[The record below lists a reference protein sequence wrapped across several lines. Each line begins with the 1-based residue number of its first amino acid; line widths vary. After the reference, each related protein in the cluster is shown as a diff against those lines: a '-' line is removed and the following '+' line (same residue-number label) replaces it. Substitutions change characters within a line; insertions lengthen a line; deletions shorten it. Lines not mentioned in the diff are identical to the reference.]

1 MNRLLNKRRRT
12 ATQVDPRVLK
22 TPAEIEKMR
31 AAGILARKVIET
43 IMVEACAGMTTGDIE
58 DRAAEII
65 AAGGGTSPCL
75 GYAPPGHPP
84 YPAWTCTSVNEE
96 IVHAIPGQK
105 KLQNGDLFT
114 MDCCVTLDGFVAD
127 TAVTIPIGVVT
138 PEAQHLLKITEEAL
152 TIGIKQAKPGN
163 TTGDIG
169 WAIQKH
175 AEANGLSVVREL
187 HGHGIGRAMHEGAI
201 DVPNYAMPGTG
212 ILLVPGMTF
221 AIEPMFNLGTKQI
234 RTLKDGW
241 TIVTADGKLSAHFE
255 HTIAITASGCRILT
269 GAQNS
274 SAL

>member
-12 ATQVDPRVLK
+12 ASKVDPRVLK

-31 AAGILARKVIET
+31 AAGILARKVIESIVAET
-43 IMVEACAGMTTGDIE
+43 RAGMTTGEVE
-58 DRAAEII
+58 DRAAAII

-75 GYAPPGHPP
+75 GYTPAGHPP

-96 IVHAIPGQK
+96 IVHAIPGSKQ
-105 KLQNGDLFT
+105 LHTGDLFT

-127 TAVTIPIGVVT
+127 TAVTFSIGTTT
-138 PEAQHLLKITEEAL
+138 PEADHLLKITEEAL
-152 TIGIKQAKPGN
+152 YIGIQQAKPGN

-187 HGHGIGRAMHEGAI
+187 HGHGVGRAMHEGAI

-212 ILLVPGMTF
+212 ILLEPGMTF
-221 AIEPMFNLGTKQI
+221 AIEPMFNVGTKEI

-255 HTIAITASGCRILT
+255 HTVAITQNGCRILT
-269 GAQNS
+269 
-274 SAL
+274 SA